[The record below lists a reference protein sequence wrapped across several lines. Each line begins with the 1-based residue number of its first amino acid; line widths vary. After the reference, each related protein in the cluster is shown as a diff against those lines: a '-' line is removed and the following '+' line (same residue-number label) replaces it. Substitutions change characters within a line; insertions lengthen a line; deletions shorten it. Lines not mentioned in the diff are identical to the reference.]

1 MTKQELSGRVADR
14 LIESHGSGLSNQEV
28 ATIVDVMIEE
38 MKASV
43 AEGNTIF
50 LRGFGTLKPV
60 FRKGKPAM
68 DIGRGLRMRSKDK
81 MIPLFRVS
89 PKFISL
95 LNKTTDGT
103 SNE

>member
-1 MTKQELSGRVADR
+1 MTKQELSDRVADR
-14 LIESHGSGLSNQEV
+14 LIEVDVPVLTNKDV

-68 DIGRGLRMRSKDK
+68 DIGRGLKMRSKDK

-95 LNKTTDGT
+95 LNKKTD
-103 SNE
+103 